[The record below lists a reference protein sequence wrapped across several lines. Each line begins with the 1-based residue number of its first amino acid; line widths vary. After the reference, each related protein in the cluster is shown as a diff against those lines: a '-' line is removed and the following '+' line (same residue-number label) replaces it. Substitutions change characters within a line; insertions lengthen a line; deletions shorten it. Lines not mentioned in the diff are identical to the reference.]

1 MDTFIKLITSNLR
14 FSFLD
19 GFTFNTNVDDLQ
31 CKTCRWFCY
40 LFEDQFLFQI
50 LGRSVFIFCL
60 KSHLQLVTEIISA
73 AECCVGFLS
82 NSDQLSSSSAEVS
95 VPWKYPDWSLS
106 QALCSWRINCGH
118 RTLHL
123 TMSVTGAVNVW
134 QLAFNL
140 AAHTSPHHTW
150 LKAGRAGL
158 LERTFKFQD
167 QGIAKAGEKQTL
179 ERFASQNKCRGGRT
193 QDQIRAGQLAFFY
206 QLYICNTTLSLTQ
219 NWILMRARGL

>member
-1 MDTFIKLITSNLR
+1 MDTFIKLITSSLR
-14 FSFLD
+14 FSHLA

-31 CKTCRWFCY
+31 CKICRWCFY
-40 LFEDQFLFQI
+40 LFEDQFLVQI
-50 LGRSVFIFCL
+50 LGRSVIIFCL
-60 KSHLQLVTEIISA
+60 NSHLLLVTEIISA

-106 QALCSWRINCGH
+106 QALCSYRINCGH
-118 RTLHL
+118 QTLHL

-140 AAHTSPHHTW
+140 AAHTSLTTSHHTW
-150 LKAGRAGL
+150 LKAGRAWKGHL
-158 LERTFKFQD
+158 NFKTRALQ
-167 QGIAKAGEKQTL
+167 KREKSKHWNVLRHKTSVGEVEL
-179 ERFASQNKCRGGRT
+179 R
-193 QDQIRAGQLAFFY
+193 IRAWRLAFFY